1 LIDPFAV
8 PSGSTSYTYS
18 DAITNG
24 ALYGRVTASVAATA
38 RTSGAMWPVPA
49 SAKATATAGSGRFL
63 RGSVN
68 ARLDSDTGAVLGS
81 ATVTFITP

>member
-38 RTSGAMWPVPA
+38 RTSGATWPVPA
-49 SAKATATAGSGRFL
+49 SAKATATAGSGRLL